1 MRKFYMLFIAL
12 FVSGFVSLAS
22 AQSYPPTGQDCGTY
36 TVLEIIRTSKA
47 GIFQTGLTDNNNANN
62 ARRYCMGLPLQPA
75 ADAATS
81 TPKYGALQ
89 RLTFNEGINFSNY
102 TNYPCYNNLTWLKE
116 NGYIS
121 NDSFTLK
128 VGQTLCPTPVKGE
141 DVAGYSSDPQNYW
154 DGAWMPYAI
163 YVDYNIDNSFS
174 AEELVSA
181 RDGNPGHDA
190 YSTAN
195 SFRAGTT
202 PGTYRYRVLTGTDN
216 TPQGLEKMV
225 YNGGMVADAYITLV
239 RPTVKFVYNSN
250 YVTVTPTT
258 TAENLVCGEDY
269 TFTIAANA
277 NCQINSVVARIGDES
292 VYQDVTLASSDGTY
306 TVPASQFQND
316 MVITIN
322 ATKTSTLTAADAADG
337 NCYFRLKSN
346 SGKYLKCGISTA
358 TASSGEMYV
367 QEGNKYLY
375 TWDPTDAT
383 EKSKQASYIWRLVKD
398 GSNTYMVSQG
408 YRVGAIG
415 TGADVSVQM
424 SESGKSVTCSATGS
438 KYTFTTNEAS
448 YNNDVSKPYLHEVS
462 MGRGNNNDKYPNNDE
477 GLHVSSWTSGA
488 AASQWTI
495 EPIEYFDIT
504 IGAGG
509 WSSFNYAFPIAFAT
523 SQVSNVYIST
533 SENTGVVTLVPIP
546 AKNGLISVPS
556 NTPIFVEGVE
566 GTVCTV
572 ELLTT
577 EPTVDVSANTLRG
590 TTLPKT
596 ASLTAG
602 ETAYVIATPAD
613 KETALYKLG
622 AGVKIPSNKAYYV
635 SGQSQTSKLELNF
648 GEVTE
653 ISNAVTAQ
661 PALKDEILYD
671 LRGHRVVY
679 PTRGIYVTGS
689 GRKIFIK

>member
-1 MRKFYMLFIAL
+1 MRKFYMFFIAL

-22 AQSYPPTGQDCGTY
+22 AQDYPPTGQDNAGYEVLDLVKNSRIGT
-36 TVLEIIRTSKA
+36 SSN
-47 GIFQTGLTDNNNANN
+47 QTNHRDNPK
-62 ARRYCMGLPLQPA
+62 RFCMGLPL
-75 ADAATS
+75 S
-81 TPKYGALQ
+81 PKYGSTSYGATQ
-89 RLTFNEGINFSNY
+89 RLSFNSGINLSNY

-116 NGYIS
+116 YGYID
-121 NDSFTLK
+121 NDTFILK
-128 VGQTLCPTPVKGE
+128 VGQTLSPIPGKGT
-141 DVAGYSSDPQNYW
+141 DVAGISEDAASYW
-154 DGAWMPYAI
+154 DGAWMPYSI

-174 AEELVSA
+174 VDELVSA
-181 RDGNPGHDA
+181 RDGDPGNDA
-190 YSTAN
+190 YSTAH

-202 PGTYRYRVLTGTDN
+202 PGTYRYRVLTATNN
-216 TPQGLEKMV
+216 TPQGTEWLV

-239 RPTVKFVYNSN
+239 RPTVRFSYNSN

-269 TFTIAANA
+269 TFTITANP
-277 NCQINSVVARIGDES
+277 NCQINSVVARVGDES
-292 VYQDVTLASSDGTY
+292 VYQDVPLASNNGTY

-322 ATKTSTLTAADAADG
+322 ASKTSTFTAADAAAG
-337 NCYFRLKSN
+337 NCYFRLKSTR
-346 SGKYLKCGISTA
+346 GKYLKCGISSA
-358 TASSGEMYV
+358 TASSGGQYV
-367 QEGNKYLY
+367 QEGTKYLY

-383 EKSKQASYIWRLVKD
+383 EQSKQASYIWRLVKD
-398 GSNTYMVSQG
+398 GNNTYMVSQG

-415 TGADVSVQM
+415 TGADRSVQM
-424 SESGKSVTCSATGS
+424 SESGKSVTCTATGS
-438 KYTFTTNEAS
+438 KYTFTTNEPR

-477 GLHVSSWTSGA
+477 GLHVSSWTA
-488 AASQWTI
+488 NEAASQWTI

-509 WSSFNYAFPIAFAT
+509 WSSFNYAFPVAFYA
-523 SQVSNVYIST
+523 SQVSKVYIST
-533 SENTGVVTLVPIP
+533 AENTGVVTLKPIT
-546 AKNGLISVPS
+546 AIDGLISVPS
-556 NTPIFVEGVE
+556 NTPIFVEGLA
-566 GTVCTV
+566 GTICTV

-577 EPTVDVSANTLRG
+577 EPDPVGSNTLRG
-590 TTLPKT
+590 TTLPQT
-596 ASLTAG
+596 ANLTSG
-602 ETAYVIATPAD
+602 ETAYVIATPAG

>member
-1 MRKFYMLFIAL
+1 MRKFYMLFVAL

-22 AQSYPPTGQDCGTY
+22 AQDYPPTGQDNAGYEVLDLVKNSRIGT
-36 TVLEIIRTSKA
+36 SSN
-47 GIFQTGLTDNNNANN
+47 QTNHRDNPK
-62 ARRYCMGLPLQPA
+62 RFCMGLPL
-75 ADAATS
+75 S
-81 TPKYGALQ
+81 PKYGSTSYGATQ
-89 RLTFNEGINFSNY
+89 RLSFNSGINLSNY

-116 NGYIS
+116 YGYID
-121 NDSFTLK
+121 NDTFILK
-128 VGQTLCPTPVKGE
+128 VGQTLSPIPGKGT
-141 DVAGYSSDPQNYW
+141 DVAGISEDAASYW
-154 DGAWMPYAI
+154 DGAWMPYSI

-174 AEELVSA
+174 VDELVSA
-181 RDGNPGHDA
+181 RDGDPGNDA
-190 YSTAN
+190 YSTAH

-202 PGTYRYRVLTGTDN
+202 PGTYRYRVLTATNN
-216 TPQGLEKMV
+216 TPQGTEWLV

-239 RPTVKFVYNSN
+239 RPTVRFSYNSN

-269 TFTIAANA
+269 TFTITANP

-448 YNNDVSKPYLHEVS
+448 YDTRYVDKPYLHAVT
-462 MGRGNNNDKYPNNDE
+462 MGRGNNNHKYPNNDE
-477 GLHVSSWTSGA
+477 GLHVSSWNASA
-488 AASQWTI
+488 EASQWTI

-504 IGAGG
+504 IGTGG

-572 ELLTT
+572 ELLTS
-577 EPTVDVSANTLRG
+577 EPAAVGANTLRG
-590 TTLPKT
+590 TTLPQT
-596 ASLTAG
+596 ANLTTG

-635 SGQSQTSKLELNF
+635 SGQQQTSKLGLNF

-689 GRKIFIK
+689 GRKIFVK